1 MKLYRGRL
9 NLPRNCTYF
18 KLALT
23 VCRKVRKKL
32 NIPEILCKL
41 NVIGSAHLTYIKS
54 DNNRSWC
61 VRIRVYFF
69 FPLTRH
75 FTGYLPIQA
84 RSNKKFV
91 EIDFLEFSNPRRV
104 KIPVLSQNSSFV
116 ILSRYITNIDVS
128 DSKWL
133 LIHRIDLHVDNRN
146 KKKCEFPI
154 FLHSRKILSS
164 ILSSRWNWIETSKE
178 IERLD

>member
-1 MKLYRGRL
+1 M
-9 NLPRNCTYF
+9 
-18 KLALT
+18 
-23 VCRKVRKKL
+23 
-32 NIPEILCKL
+32 
-41 NVIGSAHLTYIKS
+41 
-54 DNNRSWC
+54 
-61 VRIRVYFF
+61 
-69 FPLTRH
+69 
-75 FTGYLPIQA
+75 
-84 RSNKKFV
+84 RSNSRLLFLPSNASFYRIPSDPSSKQQ
-91 EIDFLEFSNPRRV
+91 EIRGNRFSNPRRV

-146 KKKCEFPI
+146 KEKCHREFPI